1 MEVDELIKKLET
13 VVVGNRE
20 LDAAIHVYLNPGR
33 MTHPKLPVGYT
44 MNKLEGRRANSLA
57 ASKFISRARGPSPNY
72 TTSLDVGLT
81 KMLPLRWHVDCLFT
95 GDLGTRESNLARYP
109 SCRLKPDLDNDEG
122 WRVGVIDCKR
132 AATPALALCSASL
145 KVLTNLKVL
154 RGLALAT
161 EGYIGGRHD

>member
-33 MTHPKLPVGYT
+33 VTHPKLPVGYT

-72 TTSLDVGLT
+72 TTSVDVGLQ
-81 KMLPLRWHVDCLFT
+81 KLLPQRWHLDYLTT
-95 GDLGTRESNLARYP
+95 GDLGTRETNPARYP

-122 WRVGVIDCKR
+122 WHVGEIECKR
-132 AATPALALCSASL
+132 AGTPALALCNASL
-145 KVLTNLKVL
+145 KVL
-154 RGLALAT
+154 RAL
-161 EGYIGGRHD
+161 EEQW